1 MQLILTTDV
10 PKLGEAGDI
19 VEVKAGYGANYLLP
33 KGLALTAT
41 TGNKAKIAHQRR
53 MIERQVAKAREAA
66 ETLSN
71 KLRGHNVTITRLV
84 GEGDKIFGSVTSRD
98 IADALS
104 NEGLEID
111 SRKIALDAPLK
122 ALGVYEVD
130 VKLHRDVVSQLKVWV
145 VAD

>member
-41 TGNKAKIAHQRR
+41 TGNKAKIEHQKR

-71 KLRGHNVTITRLV
+71 KLNGHNVTITRLV
-84 GEGDKIFGSVTSRD
+84 GEGDKIFGSVTARD

-104 NEGLEID
+104 NEGIEID
-111 SRKIALDAPLK
+111 SRKIVLDAPLK
-122 ALGVYEVD
+122 ALGVYEVS

>member
-19 VEVKAGYGANYLLP
+19 VDVKAGYGANYLLP

-41 TGNKAKIAHQRR
+41 TGNKAKIEHQKR

-66 ETLSN
+66 ESLSN
-71 KLRGHNVTITRLV
+71 RLNGHNVTITRLV

-98 IADALS
+98 IADALA
-104 NEGLEID
+104 NEGMDID
-111 SRKIALDAPLK
+111 SRKIVLDAPLK
-122 ALGVYEVD
+122 ALGVYEVS

>member
-19 VEVKAGYGANYLLP
+19 VDVKAGYGANYLLP

-41 TGNKAKIAHQRR
+41 RGNKTKIEHQKR
-53 MIERQVAKAREAA
+53 MIERQIAKARDAA
-66 ETLSN
+66 ASMSN
-71 KLRGHNVTITRLV
+71 KLNGSNVTITRLV

-98 IADALS
+98 IADALA
-104 NEGLEID
+104 NEGMDID
-111 SRKIALDAPLK
+111 SRKIILEAPLK
-122 ALGVYEVD
+122 ALGVYEVE

>member
-19 VEVKAGYGANYLLP
+19 VEVKSGYGANYLLP

-41 TGNKAKIAHQRR
+41 SGNKTKIEHQKR

-66 ETLSN
+66 ESLSN
-71 KLRGHNVTITRLV
+71 KLNGHNVTITRLV

-98 IADALS
+98 IADALA
-104 NEGLEID
+104 NEGMTID
-111 SRKIALDAPLK
+111 SRKISLDTPLK
-122 ALGVYEVD
+122 ALGVYEVS

>member
-33 KGLALTAT
+33 KGLALAAT
-41 TGNKAKIAHQRR
+41 TGNKAKIEHQKR
-53 MIERQVAKAREAA
+53 MIERQIAKAREAA
-66 ETLSN
+66 TALGN
-71 KLRGHNVTITRLV
+71 KLKGHNVTITRLV
-84 GEGDKIFGSVTSRD
+84 GEGDKIFGSVTARD
-98 IADALS
+98 IADALGK
-104 NEGLEID
+104 EGMELD
-111 SRKIALDAPLK
+111 SRKILLDNPLK

-130 VKLHRDVVSQLKVWV
+130 VKLHRDVVAQLKVWV